1 MYFFTKKNPH
11 SSLIFLFVFTPSS
24 NYSINCTITRYT
36 CIELTRIKGTF
47 QSLCLQDIQWNR
59 RSFIIRNTWLS
70 VCDDIIISFVLAF
83 LRWFYVLL
91 ALACPSL
98 FLYSLL
104 IISRNPIVIQWN
116 VSVTI
121 SMFYI
126 KWKPGIP
133 HHRNN
138 SIVNYQHRRK
148 RQNRYP

>member
-1 MYFFTKKNPH
+1 MSTHVLFHQKNPH

-47 QSLCLQDIQWNR
+47 QSPCLQDIQWNR
-59 RSFIIRNTWLS
+59 RSFIIRNTWLC

-104 IISRNPIVIQWN
+104 IISRKLHCNPMKRLCKNFN
-116 VSVTI
+116 VSHKMKT
-121 SMFYI
+121 
-126 KWKPGIP
+126 
-133 HHRNN
+133 RNTTP
-138 SIVNYQHRRK
+138 SE
-148 RQNRYP
+148 